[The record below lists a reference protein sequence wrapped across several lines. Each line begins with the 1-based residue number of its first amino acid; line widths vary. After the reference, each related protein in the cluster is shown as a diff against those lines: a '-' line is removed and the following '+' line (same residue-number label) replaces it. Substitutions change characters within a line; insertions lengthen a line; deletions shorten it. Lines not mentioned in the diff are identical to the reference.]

1 MILALLATTSVAGQ
15 TPTQPK
21 TSSVTGQTPT
31 QNKTSTWWF
40 LMNEG
45 SQLTTANKS
54 AKVMGPY
61 ASQELCRLVARQQLP
76 NDRRFWTAEERRVAE
91 TADQIARQ
99 QRAAAR
105 AADIANRQ
113 AAIKA
118 FHQLYPQGGVF
129 SYKGEHIRILA
140 DGTEFFPL
148 TDIDTDATDAPI
160 DTALNQCVEVK
171 P

>member
-1 MILALLATTSVAGQ
+1 MKNTLMILALVATTSVAAQ
-15 TPTQPK
+15 TPP
-21 TSSVTGQTPT
+21 QTPP
-31 QNKTSTWWF
+31 KTSTWWF
-40 LMNEG
+40 LMNDVNP
-45 SQLTTANKS
+45 SPPAHST

-91 TADQIARQ
+91 TADQIARR

-105 AADIANRQ
+105 QADIANRQ

-129 SYKGEHIRILA
+129 SYKGERIRILA

-148 TDIDTDATDAPI
+148 TDIDTDIGDAPG
-160 DTALNQCVEVK
+160 DSALSGCVEVK
-171 P
+171 PG